1 MNRHKKTIKFRYR
14 ITLIL
19 ILLTA
24 LSSFAQ
30 HKNYFFEISGGSG
43 WLYPHDPAL
52 KPIAGQVSILN
63 ARLGLKTLGNKDWQR
78 TFKYPEIGI
87 GISHNYLTKSYLGN
101 PTAAFVFLNLPIFPE
116 TRLKINFGINAGLA
130 WGINKFSG
138 LNPENLALGSK
149 CAAYANFN
157 FNTLIDI
164 LPRLEFVLYSGLY
177 HYSNGNTNKPN
188 KGINIFGAEAG
199 LRYKM
204 AKFIFEKNVAPVPP
218 AKKQTSIIVFGA
230 MSWKKEST
238 WGPFYKAG
246 SLSIGYYRTIGSK
259 SRLSAG
265 ADLFYDEGALEYT
278 FKDKQLKNVMASGI
292 FAGHELTLDRFAI
305 VSQAGIYLSNPNPN
319 DPFYYER
326 VGLRYTA
333 TKRVIPS
340 ITLKAHQFKID
351 FIEWGIGL
359 VLWKSN

>member
-1 MNRHKKTIKFRYR
+1 MHHYKKTTNFRYR
-14 ITLIL
+14 IILIL
-19 ILLTA
+19 IVLT
-24 LSSFAQ
+24 SHTSFAQ

-43 WLYPHDPAL
+43 WLYPHTSVL
-52 KPIAGQVSILN
+52 KPMAGVVSILN
-63 ARLGLKTLGNKDWQR
+63 ARVGLKTLGDQNWQR
-78 TFKYPEIGI
+78 TFKYPDIGI

-101 PTAAFVFLNLPIFPE
+101 PTAAFAFLNLPLFPDA
-116 TRLKINFGINAGLA
+116 RLKINFGINAGLA

-164 LPRLEFVLYSGLY
+164 LPRVELVLYSGLY

-204 AKFIFEKNVAPVPP
+204 TNHIFEKNTAPVPP
-218 AKKQTSIIVFGA
+218 AQKQSSIMVFGA

-246 SLSIGYYRTIGSK
+246 SMSTGYYRTISNK

-265 ADLFYDEGALEYT
+265 LDLFYDEGTLEYT
-278 FKDKQLKNVMASGI
+278 LKAKQLKNVIASGI
-292 FAGHELTLDRFAI
+292 FAGHELTLEKLSI
-305 VSQAGIYLSNPNPN
+305 ITQAGIYLSNPNPN

-326 VGLRYTA
+326 AGLRYIIA
-333 TKRVIPS
+333 NRVIPS
-340 ITLKAHQFKID
+340 LTLKAHQFKID
-351 FIEWGIGL
+351 FIEWGLGF
-359 VLWKSN
+359 VLWKSK